1 MTAES
6 DPLGCCAQADDNCY
20 QDSACTEDNGLNRD
34 EPPSTWFSGCTTCAD
49 VLSVGQTHTVTD
61 STGNTSDVQVPDY
74 NTCMYNSVCYG
85 RYSCFHALHPDIF
98 SYQQIEP
105 SEPAFQPAAEPAFQ
119 PAAEPS
125 VTRPQVDLA
134 LDSCTDQTRLLHANA
149 DALLQIVD
157 RVQAIESELDALEA
171 DSQALSQTL
180 TALEEVALN
189 GPETPCVLVGG
200 STTPAEWLDG
210 GTAEDMV
217 SKIIYQVVDTSNFA
231 FPASG
236 SENDQA
242 IVDFVPYRS

>member
-1 MTAES
+1 MLQCPQDQLVECRDADGANCTA
-6 DPLGCCAQADDNCY
+6 LAQ
-20 QDSACTEDNGLNRD
+20 QL
-34 EPPSTWFSGCTTCAD
+34 PP
-49 VLSVGQTHTVTD
+49 
-61 STGNTSDVQVPDY
+61 
-74 NTCMYNSVCYG
+74 TCM
-85 RYSCFHALHPDIF
+85 SCAIHNGEDLGPCLVD
-98 SYQQIEP
+98 S
-105 SEPAFQPAAEPAFQ
+105 STLL
-119 PAAEPS
+119 EPS

-200 STTPAEWLDG
+200 STTPTDWLDG

-217 SKIIYQVVDTSNFA
+217 SKIVYQVVDTSNFA
-231 FPASG
+231 FAASG

-242 IVDFVPYRS
+242 IVAF